1 MGNIPDV
8 SITITSCYSVQIR
21 FQNVIVIETS
31 GIFPMHIAD
40 SFLIL
45 LHYFK
50 FFRRRR
56 IPS

>member
-8 SITITSCYSVQIR
+8 SITSDQIR
-21 FQNVIVIETS
+21 FQSMIVIETS
-31 GIFPMHIAD
+31 GIFPMHIAH

-50 FFRRRR
+50 FFNVFK
-56 IPS
+56 ILKLSIF